1 MSSSPLPLPSPLTLP
16 LPLPLLL
23 VFRTQLTVL
32 RPPYRLVHYTPQAT
46 LVRLLT
52 INSINAYITSWVLY
66 LSGGSEDPRQL
77 LPAWI
82 SIASVRPR
90 YFPPFL
96 FIPPQTSETPPPL
109 TTPQTLTV
117 AYHTTQRHINIRR
130 ETRETISIFS
140 LASFTSMAALLIQLH
155 LSRVNTMPVPPIFQ
169 LLGRA
174 WEVGKS
180 VVRRSGLGP
189 VGREL

>member
-1 MSSSPLPLPSPLTLP
+1 MVEGGDEGAWSVERRFRVTEVFLALLWCGASAYLSFFFTDCLMS
-16 LPLPLLL
+16 
-23 VFRTQLTVL
+23 RW
-32 RPPYRLVHYTPQAT
+32 LVHYTPQAT

-82 SIASVRPR
+82 SIAS
-90 YFPPFL
+90 
-96 FIPPQTSETPPPL
+96 
-109 TTPQTLTV
+109 TLTV

-174 WEVGKS
+174 WEVGKK

>member
-1 MSSSPLPLPSPLTLP
+1 MVGGGGVMIEREKDVGDILEEQVAYATAGGRGAP
-16 LPLPLLL
+16 
-23 VFRTQLTVL
+23 
-32 RPPYRLVHYTPQAT
+32 LVHYTPQAT

-82 SIASVRPR
+82 SIAS
-90 YFPPFL
+90 
-96 FIPPQTSETPPPL
+96 
-109 TTPQTLTV
+109 TLTV

-140 LASFTSMAALLIQLH
+140 LASFTSMALLLIQLH

-174 WEVGKS
+174 WEVGKK
-180 VVRRSGLGP
+180 VVRRTGLGP